1 MESEV
6 IMRKRMVSLKTVV
19 IMHFISFI
27 IIILSILLVL
37 WKADYNWIVKEQGD
51 KILKALNEN
60 TQQSLRDMLSKPLEI
75 NQLFAGDISREK
87 YFNDENLNN
96 IENYTKYFLEKI
108 KNEMPQVTAIGYGD
122 ERGNYVGIRVN
133 DNNSLNLM
141 LKDKRTENKLNIYNK
156 EILESKLS
164 SSYEGYDPRTRPWYI
179 PVKKTLSEQW
189 SDIYINNDEKM
200 DATITTLV
208 PVLDNSKNFKG
219 VTGIDINLSSINKF
233 LKANETKGT
242 GVIYIVD
249 KNWNLIAHSGDEA
262 VMKITQGNP
271 NANKMVNATEN
282 KNILISKT
290 SKYLQENR
298 IAQYKTVRINIENEQ
313 NFALISPMEEPQGL
327 EWSVVVVIPEK
338 DLMGTI
344 KARQNITIAIILVI
358 TIIGALVGLVILK
371 RIINPILKSSKAA
384 FQLSSGNWD
393 VKLDTEK
400 IQFNEIYELSMAFNY
415 MSANLKKSFNE
426 LVEAQDEIKRLNEAE
441 KQSLENLV
449 LERTQELRIA
459 MKELIDKEKLASLG
473 SLVSGVAHEINT
485 PLGVSVSAASYLES
499 INKKNLALL
508 SEGKMTKRN
517 FVEYMGSVEESSKIL
532 NVNLNRASELI
543 KSFKAI
549 AVNQSIEE
557 KVNFNLYEYIQ
568 TVLLSLKHEYK
579 NTNHQFVINCD
590 KALVINSYSGAFAQV
605 MVNLIM
611 NSLIHGFKDKKDG
624 VIKIDISK
632 INDKLLIAYSD
643 NGCGISEENL
653 QKIFDPFFTTNR
665 NSGGSGLG
673 LNVVY
678 NLITGPLNGKIA
690 CESVV
695 GQGTTFKIII
705 NLSQGVKK

>member
-1 MESEV
+1 
-6 IMRKRMVSLKTVV
+6 MRKRMISLRAAV
-19 IMHFISFI
+19 IIPFICVI
-27 IIILSILLVL
+27 VLILSIFIIF
-37 WKADYNWIVKEQGD
+37 WKADYNWLAKEQGD
-51 KILKALNEN
+51 KIVKALNEN

-75 NQLFAGDISREK
+75 NQLFAGDISREN
-87 YFNDENLNN
+87 YFNDENLTN
-96 IENYTKYFLEKI
+96 IEDYTKYFLEKI
-108 KNEMPQVTAIGYGD
+108 KNQMPQITAIGYGD

-133 DNNSLNLM
+133 GSNVLNLM
-141 LKDKRTENKLNIYNK
+141 LKDKRTNNKLNIYNK
-156 EILESKLS
+156 ETLDSRVAA
-164 SSYEGYDPRTRPWYI
+164 SYEVYDPRTRPWYV
-179 PVKKTLSEQW
+179 PVKKTSVEQW
-189 SDIYINNDEKM
+189 SDIYVNNDEKM
-200 DATITTLV
+200 EATISTLV
-208 PVLDNSKNFKG
+208 PVFDNSKNLKG
-219 VTGIDINLSSINKF
+219 VTCIDINLNGINKF
-233 LKANETKGT
+233 LRTNETKGT

-249 KNWNLIAHSGDEA
+249 KNWNLIAHSGNEA

-271 NANKMVNATEN
+271 PEGKMVNAAEN
-282 KNILISKT
+282 KNALISKT
-290 SKYLQENR
+290 AKYLQENS
-298 IAQYKTVRINIENEQ
+298 IAQYKTVQINVENKQ
-313 NFALISPMEEPQGL
+313 NFALISPMKEPQGL
-327 EWSVVVVIPEK
+327 EWRVVVVIPEK
-338 DLMGTI
+338 DLMGMVKT
-344 KARQNITIAIILVI
+344 RQNITIGIILI
-358 TIIGALVGLVILK
+358 IIIIGALVGLMALRK
-371 RIINPILKSSKAA
+371 IINPILESSKAA
-384 FQLSSGNWD
+384 FQLSLGNWD
-393 VKLDTEK
+393 IKLDTDK
-400 IQFNEIYELSMAFNY
+400 VRLYEIHELSMAFNN
-415 MSANLKKSFNE
+415 MSTNLKKSFNE
-426 LVEAQDEIKRLNEAE
+426 LIEAKEEIERLNEAE

-449 LERTQELRIA
+449 SERTEELRIA

-508 SEGKMTKRN
+508 SEGKMTKKN
-517 FVEYMGSVEESSKIL
+517 FVEYMNSVEESSKIL

-579 NTNHQFVINCD
+579 NSNHQFVINCD
-590 KALVINSYSGAFAQV
+590 KALVINSYSGAFSQV

-632 INDKLLIAYSD
+632 INDKLLVVYSD

-678 NLITGPLNGKIA
+678 NLITGPLNGKIT

-695 GQGTTFKIII
+695 GQGTTFKINI
-705 NLSQGVKK
+705 NLSQGVKR

>member
-1 MESEV
+1 
-6 IMRKRMVSLKTVV
+6 MRKRMISLRAAV
-19 IMHFISFI
+19 IIPFICVI
-27 IIILSILLVL
+27 VLILSIFIIF
-37 WKADYNWIVKEQGD
+37 WKADYNWLAKEQGD
-51 KILKALNEN
+51 KIVKALNEN

-75 NQLFAGDISREK
+75 NQLFAGDISREN

-96 IENYTKYFLEKI
+96 IEDYTKYFLEKI
-108 KNEMPQVTAIGYGD
+108 KNQMPQITAIGYGD

-133 DNNSLNLM
+133 SSNVLNLM
-141 LKDKRTENKLNIYNK
+141 LKDKRTNNKLNIYNK
-156 EILESKLS
+156 ETLDSRVAA
-164 SSYEGYDPRTRPWYI
+164 SYEGYDPRTRPWYV
-179 PVKKTLSEQW
+179 PVKKTSVEQW
-189 SDIYINNDEKM
+189 SDIYVNNDEKM
-200 DATITTLV
+200 EATISTLV
-208 PVLDNSKNFKG
+208 PVFDNSKNLKG
-219 VTGIDINLSSINKF
+219 VTCIDINLNGINKF
-233 LKANETKGT
+233 LKTNETKGT

-249 KNWNLIAHSGDEA
+249 KDWNLIAHSGDEA

-271 NANKMVNATEN
+271 PEGKMVNAAEN
-282 KNILISKT
+282 KNTLISKT
-290 SKYLQENR
+290 AKYLQENS
-298 IAQYKTVRINIENEQ
+298 IAQYKTVQINVEKKQ
-313 NFALISPMEEPQGL
+313 NFALISPMKEPQGL
-327 EWSVVVVIPEK
+327 EWRIVVVIPEK
-338 DLMGTI
+338 DLMGMVKT
-344 KARQNITIAIILVI
+344 RQNITIGIILI
-358 TIIGALVGLVILK
+358 IIIIGALVGLMALRK
-371 RIINPILKSSKAA
+371 IINPILESSKAA
-384 FQLSSGNWD
+384 FQLSLGNWD
-393 VKLDTEK
+393 IKLDTDK
-400 IQFNEIYELSMAFNY
+400 VRLYEIHELSMAFNN
-415 MSANLKKSFNE
+415 MSTNLKKSFNE
-426 LVEAQDEIKRLNEAE
+426 LIEAKEEIERLNEAE

-449 LERTQELRIA
+449 SERTEELRIA

-508 SEGKMTKRN
+508 SEGKMTKKN
-517 FVEYMGSVEESSKIL
+517 FVEYMNSAEESSKIL

-579 NTNHQFVINCD
+579 NTNHQFAINCD
-590 KALVINSYSGAFAQV
+590 KALVINSYSGAFSQV

-632 INDKLLIAYSD
+632 INDKLLVVYSD

-678 NLITGPLNGKIA
+678 NLITGPLNGKIT

-695 GQGTTFKIII
+695 GQGTTFKINI
-705 NLSQGVKK
+705 NLSQGVKR

>member
-1 MESEV
+1 
-6 IMRKRMVSLKTVV
+6 MRKKMVSLKTVV
-19 IMHFISFI
+19 AMYFISFI
-27 IIILSILLVL
+27 IIILSILAIL
-37 WKADYNWIVKEQGD
+37 WKADYNWLAKEQGD

-87 YFNDENLNN
+87 YFNDKDLNN
-96 IENYTKYFLEKI
+96 IEDYTKYFLEKI
-108 KNEMPQVTAIGYGD
+108 KNQMPQVTAIGYGD

-133 DNNSLNLM
+133 DNNALNLM

-156 EILESKLS
+156 EILESRIS
-164 SSYEGYDPRTRPWYI
+164 TSYEGYDPRTRPWYI
-179 PVKKTLSEQW
+179 PVKKTLREQW

-200 DATITTLV
+200 EATISTLV
-208 PVLDNSKNFKG
+208 PVFDNSKNFKG
-219 VTGIDINLSSINKF
+219 VTCIDINLSRINKF

-262 VMKITQGNP
+262 VMKITQENP
-271 NANKMVNATEN
+271 NANKMVNAAEN

-290 SKYLQENR
+290 AKYLQENR
-298 IAQYKTVRINIENEQ
+298 IAQYKTIQINIENEQ

-327 EWSVVVVIPEK
+327 EWRVVVVIPEK

-344 KARQNITIAIILVI
+344 KARQNITIAIILII
-358 TIIGALVGLVILK
+358 TIIGALAGLVILK
-371 RIINPILKSSKAA
+371 RIINPILESSKAA

-400 IQFNEIYELSMAFNY
+400 IQFNEIYELSIAFNY

-508 SEGKMTKRN
+508 SEGKMTKKN
-517 FVEYMGSVEESSKIL
+517 FVEYINSIDESSKIL

-549 AVNQSIEE
+549 AVNQIIEE
-557 KVNFNLYEYIQ
+557 KTNFNLYEYIQ

-579 NTNHQFVINCD
+579 NTNHQFIINCD
-590 KALVINSYSGAFAQV
+590 KDLVINSYSGAFSQV
-605 MVNLIM
+605 IVNLIM

-624 VIKIDISK
+624 TIKIDINK
-632 INDKLLIAYSD
+632 NDDKLSILYSD
-643 NGCGISEENL
+643 NGCGISGENI

-665 NSGGSGLG
+665 NKGGSGLG

-678 NLITGPLNGKIA
+678 NLITGPLNGKIV

-695 GQGTTFKIII
+695 GQGTTFKINIS
-705 NLSQGVKK
+705 LSQGVER